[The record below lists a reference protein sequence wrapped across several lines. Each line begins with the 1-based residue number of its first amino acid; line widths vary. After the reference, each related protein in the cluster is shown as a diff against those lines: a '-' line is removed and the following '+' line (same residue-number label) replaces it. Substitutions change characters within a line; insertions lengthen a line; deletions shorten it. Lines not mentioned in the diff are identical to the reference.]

1 MTCALECGASHLL
14 KRISFFRKPKIQT
27 NHISITYWAKCLT
40 IIQTTGF
47 TFKMNPVVIL
57 NQKDQN
63 MIINVHQMM
72 SPPPLPIY
80 SVVNSRKLVIQLGSE
95 RKWMLFLLCFHT
107 EHFVFSHTATLNTAP
122 LKGASNPF
130 TDTQK
135 HEEHISLA
143 AIQPGLRW
151 LTRCIRSGGHWAAG
165 ADVVSSDCGRNP
177 EYLDRTHSDTGGG
190 GGASSAQKSPTGRAT
205 ARCEA
210 TALTTALTFY
220 T

>member
-1 MTCALECGASHLL
+1 MSNKLWVIHLFQDIVLLIKESWSSSLEVL
-14 KRISFFRKPKIQT
+14 
-27 NHISITYWAKCLT
+27 
-40 IIQTTGF
+40 
-47 TFKMNPVVIL
+47 
-57 NQKDQN
+57 
-63 MIINVHQMM
+63 
-72 SPPPLPIY
+72 
-80 SVVNSRKLVIQLGSE
+80 

-107 EHFVFSHTATLNTAP
+107 EHFLFSRTTTLNTAP

-177 EYLDRTHSDTGGG
+177 EYLGRTHTDTGGG
-190 GGASSAQKSPTGRAT
+190 GVQAPHTHGPRDLSLWGDSANHRADILDIIKRKNSPVVKKKGFKI
-205 ARCEA
+205 CFEEA
-210 TALTTALTFY
+210 QL
-220 T
+220 